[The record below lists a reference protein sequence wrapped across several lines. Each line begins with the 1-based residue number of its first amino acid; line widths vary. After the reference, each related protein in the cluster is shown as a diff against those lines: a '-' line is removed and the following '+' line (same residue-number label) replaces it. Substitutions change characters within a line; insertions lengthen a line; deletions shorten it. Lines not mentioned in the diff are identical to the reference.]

1 MAEVASPTRPGHS
14 KRATRTKARKRAV
27 DILFES
33 ELRGLDP
40 LSTLNVRTEDADPP
54 VREFTAELVRGIC
67 EHRVE
72 IDRRIGEHLASG
84 WTLPRIPRVDRAVLR
99 MAVYEIGWTEVP
111 PKVAV
116 AEAVSLVEDLSTDDS
131 PKFVNGVLGSV
142 LGED

>member
-1 MAEVASPTRPGHS
+1 MAEVSSPARPGNP
-14 KRATRTKARKRAV
+14 KPATRTKARKRAI

-40 LSTLNVRTEDADPP
+40 LTTLTVRTEDSDPP
-54 VREFTAELVRGIC
+54 VREFTTELVRGVC
-67 EHRVE
+67 ENRRE
-72 IDRRIGEHLASG
+72 IDQRIMAHLASG

-99 MAVYEIGWTEVP
+99 MAVYEIGWTDVP

-116 AEAVSLVEDLSTDDS
+116 AEAVALAEDLSTDDS

-142 LGED
+142 LGEN